1 MSRVPDDKSSRKQYF
16 TKVKED
22 FPDVLPIG
30 ETRFVKR
37 MPMRYGENPGYPA
50 AFYAE
55 EGASGANMAALEVLQ
70 EGSKGLGYIN
80 VGDMDLGQRLV
91 RKLTALYP
99 QAKTAVI
106 IKHEM
111 PSGVAMASDGL
122 AAFERAW
129 GVDPLSNFGSVDVFN
144 FEVDEAVAGR
154 LVEAVRNVEV
164 VYAPGFTA
172 GARTVLAGRKPLRVV
187 RMGGSLHEPAVDNG
201 WEYKRVAG
209 GLLVQKRFDSKIV
222 SPDSVD
228 VVSRRKPTAAEVQA
242 AIFCWTVACFTRS
255 NAIVIG
261 KGEPFEGDGSPL
273 PMTTHGIGSGQR
285 SRIDSAED
293 AIRLSRRGYGP
304 EGCVLAS
311 DAFMPFPDVVEL
323 AAAHGITAI
332 IYPLGSVRDQEV
344 VAKADELGLA
354 MIVTRKPGETDC
366 ERCFLHR

>member
-1 MSRVPDDKSSRKQYF
+1 MSRTPDDKSSRKQYF

-22 FPDVLPIG
+22 FPDVLQVG
-30 ETRFVKR
+30 EARFVKR
-37 MPMRYGENPGYPA
+37 LPMRYGENPGYPA

-55 EGASGANMAALEVLQ
+55 EGASGANMATLEVLQ

-91 RKLTALYP
+91 RKLTEIHP
-99 QAKTAVI
+99 QAKTAVL

-111 PSGVAMASDGL
+111 PSGVAMAADGL
-122 AAFERAW
+122 TAFDKAW
-129 GVDPLSNFGSVDVFN
+129 GVDALSNFGSVDVFN
-144 FEVDEAVAGR
+144 FEVGEALAGR
-154 LVEAVRNVEV
+154 LVESVRNIEV
-164 VYAPGFTA
+164 VYAPAFTP
-172 GARTVLAGRKPLRVV
+172 GALTVLAGRKPLRVV
-187 RMGGSLHEPAVDNG
+187 HMGGSLHEPAVDNG
-201 WEYKRVAG
+201 LEYKRVAG

-222 SPDSVD
+222 SPESVD
-228 VVSRRKPTAAEVQA
+228 VVSRRKPTAAEVRA
-242 AIFCWTVACFTRS
+242 AVFCWTVACFTRS

-261 KGEPFEGDGSPL
+261 KDDVI
-273 PMTTHGIGSGQR
+273 HGIGSGQR

-293 AIRLSRRGYGP
+293 AIRLSGRGYGA